1 MLMFTLMY
9 STFNRSEPCLSEEVI
24 RWIGWFCASETH
36 EEYTHKNESNG
47 IPETTWSTSNN
58 KSLITLCVCACTF
71 YLAVVQADLAQVRC
85 DGEIKGPY
93 LALCTQLRH
102 IESQYDI
109 LLSGLPRKLQQHLH
123 THTHIYRHIY
133 ITSHWNTQWSTQTQT
148 GIIHKIIVIN
158 WWNVEWFFNEMW
170 GSCAHWWQMVVAWC
184 EQSDEEEHTALT
196 SNWNCTSVSS
206 SKFDLRESSSAD
218 FSLASSSESEHTCTT

>member
-24 RWIGWFCASETH
+24 RWSGWFCTSETH
-36 EEYTHKNESNG
+36 KRMRATASLKQHEVLQ
-47 IPETTWSTSNN
+47 TTKAWSH
-58 KSLITLCVCACTF
+58 CVCVCVCTF
-71 YLAVVQADLAQVRC
+71 YFAVVQADLAQVRC

-102 IESQYDI
+102 IESQYNI
-109 LLSGLPRKLQQHLH
+109 LLSGLPSKLQQHLH
-123 THTHIYRHIY
+123 THIYGHIY
-133 ITSHWNTQWSTQTQT
+133 ITSNWNTQCSTQTRT

-158 WWNVEWFFNEMW
+158 WWNAEWFFLMKCGPLAPTDDNW
-170 GSCAHWWQMVVAWC
+170 LWC
-184 EQSDEEEHTALT
+184 EQSDEERTALT

-206 SKFDLRESSSAD
+206 SKVDLRESSSAD
-218 FSLASSSESEHTCTT
+218 FSLVSSSESEHTCTT